1 MLSRNIILV
10 IFASLWLYS
19 CGQTQQSSQEAAT
32 SPDTAS
38 VSNDIDGI
46 QIVKDKVTANDSL
59 KMRFHCLN
67 CPVKINKL
75 LAEGQKSGLKDA
87 NELVCFYAH
96 KLEGTPYVAHTLEGD
111 EEKLTINIDQLD
123 CTTFVETL
131 YALATTTLNGGTSW
145 RDYAGHLENLRYRHG
160 EMGDYS
166 SRLHYISD
174 WMIDNT
180 SRGNIEDVTPK
191 IECASYKV
199 KTINFMST
207 HRDSYPSL
215 KNDSIFEK
223 IKNFELGYRSH
234 RFPYIKKGDLNSKKV
249 KDVVRRGD
257 FVGLVTK
264 TEGLDISHLG
274 IIELDANG
282 NPVLLDASSIGKKV
296 MLEKVDLKT
305 QLLKNKNN
313 EGVRIFRIKKK

>member
-1 MLSRNIILV
+1 
-10 IFASLWLYS
+10 
-19 CGQTQQSSQEAAT
+19 
-32 SPDTAS
+32 
-38 VSNDIDGI
+38 
-46 QIVKDKVTANDSL
+46 
-59 KMRFHCLN
+59 
-67 CPVKINKL
+67 
-75 LAEGQKSGLKDA
+75 
-87 NELVCFYAH
+87 
-96 KLEGTPYVAHTLEGD
+96 
-111 EEKLTINIDQLD
+111 
-123 CTTFVETL
+123 
-131 YALATTTLNGGTSW
+131 
-145 RDYAGHLENLRYRHG
+145 
-160 EMGDYS
+160 
-166 SRLHYISD
+166 
-174 WMIDNT
+174 MIDNT
-180 SRGNIEDVTPK
+180 SRGNIEDVVPN

-223 IKNFELGYRSH
+223 IKNFELGYRNH
-234 RFPYIKKGDLNSKKV
+234 RFSYIKKGDLNSKKV
-249 KDVVRRGD
+249 KDVVKRGD

-313 EGVRIFRIKKK
+313 EGVRIFRIKR